1 MTDRVTI
8 VEVAARAG
16 VAISSVS
23 SALND
28 RPGVSEQT
36 RARIKQAASDLGF
49 VPSVRGRS
57 LSAKRA
63 FTVGLVVHRDPFVLE
78 SDPFFGSFIGGL
90 ESVLDPRGYA
100 LILQMGSA
108 ADETL
113 DRYRRLAAGRRVDGV
128 FLNEL
133 VVDDPRVALVQQL
146 GLPAVGVNPAPGF
159 PLPAVHQDVSAGVHE
174 LVAHLVSLGHRRF
187 AHVAGPSR
195 FVHAVHRV
203 EAWREA
209 LVAAGC
215 DPGVLVEADFTYEGG
230 RRAAAE
236 LLGDAARDGGAG
248 DGAAGRGDRPTAV
261 FCANDL
267 AAIGFMAEADARG
280 VRVPDDVSVAGFDGI
295 ELGTYVR
302 PALTTLTTAPRLLG
316 AEAARLLLAAVEAP
330 DAAEASEVG
339 VAPGVAADS
348 GVRAA
353 VGAVP
358 ASAHADIEP
367 ARLLVRASTGPAP
380 R

>member
-1 MTDRVTI
+1 MAERVTI

-23 SALND
+23 SALNG

-36 RARIKQAASDLGF
+36 RARIRQAADDLGF

-146 GLPAVGVNPAPGF
+146 GLPAVGVNPAPSMKPRATGLRM
-159 PLPAVHQDVSAGVHE
+159 PGTMNASVPSSRVAMYGARSRYAG
-174 LVAHLVSLGHRRF
+174 SMW
-187 AHVAGPSR
+187 S
-195 FVHAVHRV
+195 
-203 EAWREA
+203 
-209 LVAAGC
+209 
-215 DPGVLVEADFTYEGG
+215 
-230 RRAAAE
+230 
-236 LLGDAARDGGAG
+236 
-248 DGAAGRGDRPTAV
+248 
-261 FCANDL
+261 
-267 AAIGFMAEADARG
+267 M
-280 VRVPDDVSVAGFDGI
+280 
-295 ELGTYVR
+295 
-302 PALTTLTTAPRLLG
+302 
-316 AEAARLLLAAVEAP
+316 
-330 DAAEASEVG
+330 
-339 VAPGVAADS
+339 
-348 GVRAA
+348 
-353 VGAVP
+353 
-358 ASAHADIEP
+358 
-367 ARLLVRASTGPAP
+367 
-380 R
+380 